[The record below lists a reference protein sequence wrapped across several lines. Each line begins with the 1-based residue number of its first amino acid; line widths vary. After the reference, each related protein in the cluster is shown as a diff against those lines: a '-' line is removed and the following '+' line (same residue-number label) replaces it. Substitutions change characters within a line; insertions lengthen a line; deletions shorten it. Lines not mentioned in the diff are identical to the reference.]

1 MSQEKIDTSKIET
14 VEYPSIK
21 RLIVKKS
28 IQTAK
33 VHDIQNISEFKT
45 FLIDLLIN
53 KGNVTKQTAEMI
65 FDEKGLEFIKIAFTH
80 PSMLEQDSYEYYEL
94 LGDVTLNKCIT
105 WYMYRR
111 IPKLKT
117 LPNFAMIMSEL
128 KKKYVSKKIFS
139 AYCKKIGL
147 DKYIRWRQLSLV
159 EKDFIKEVI
168 VDDSMLEDV
177 FEAFCGALEDLIDTR
192 VIVNSG
198 VSIIYNI
205 IASIMDEV
213 QIVTNLDELFDPK
226 TQIKELVEDTR
237 VSPFIDD
244 SKKYKLKYNSVK
256 TEPNIWTVYLE
267 IPFKKNPKTTVD
279 EKSTKTFKSSDHYKV
294 SEAEKEVALEAVKWF
309 KSIGIPWK
317 SKW

>member
-105 WYMYRR
+105 W
-111 IPKLKT
+111 
-117 LPNFAMIMSEL
+117 
-128 KKKYVSKKIFS
+128 
-139 AYCKKIGL
+139 
-147 DKYIRWRQLSLV
+147 
-159 EKDFIKEVI
+159 
-168 VDDSMLEDV
+168 
-177 FEAFCGALEDLIDTR
+177 
-192 VIVNSG
+192 
-198 VSIIYNI
+198 
-205 IASIMDEV
+205 
-213 QIVTNLDELFDPK
+213 
-226 TQIKELVEDTR
+226 
-237 VSPFIDD
+237 
-244 SKKYKLKYNSVK
+244 
-256 TEPNIWTVYLE
+256 
-267 IPFKKNPKTTVD
+267 
-279 EKSTKTFKSSDHYKV
+279 
-294 SEAEKEVALEAVKWF
+294 
-309 KSIGIPWK
+309 
-317 SKW
+317 